1 MGTDGGTARLP
12 ILACRGLHGTQAMAG
27 RSVEAFHHVRGEHHR
42 PRRHGVSAGEQGS
55 GVATGCAA
63 AAAAEAPKV
72 PVLSCCRPVVAM
84 LPLALQTAGDAGDGL
99 LIFGKDIATLQQW
112 TLIYLGLSS
121 LAFIL
126 VWVIGFLR
134 R

>member
-1 MGTDGGTARLP
+1 VVVLLP
-12 ILACRGLHGTQAMAG
+12 GF
-27 RSVEAFHHVRGEHHR
+27 V
-42 PRRHGVSAGEQGS
+42 
-55 GVATGCAA
+55 
-63 AAAAEAPKV
+63 
-72 PVLSCCRPVVAM
+72 M

-99 LIFGKDIATLQQW
+99 LIFGMDIASLQQW

-121 LAFIL
+121 LAFVL

>member
-1 MGTDGGTARLP
+1 MPATL
-12 ILACRGLHGTQAMAG
+12 
-27 RSVEAFHHVRGEHHR
+27 
-42 PRRHGVSAGEQGS
+42 QGF
-55 GVATGCAA
+55 A
-63 AAAAEAPKV
+63 
-72 PVLSCCRPVVAM
+72 L

-99 LIFGKDIATLQQW
+99 LVFGLDMASLQKW

-121 LAFIL
+121 LAFVL

>member
-1 MGTDGGTARLP
+1 MVAPL
-12 ILACRGLHGTQAMAG
+12 
-27 RSVEAFHHVRGEHHR
+27 
-42 PRRHGVSAGEQGS
+42 QGF
-55 GVATGCAA
+55 A
-63 AAAAEAPKV
+63 
-72 PVLSCCRPVVAM
+72 L

-99 LIFGKDIATLQQW
+99 LIFGTDLASLQQW

-121 LAFIL
+121 LAFVL